1 MKDIIFNFS
10 DLQYEPKRFINEWSS
25 KFTCKLKH
33 DDYLRKSEQLYIDNI
48 DNGLDDYESFMKLW
62 QWKNGLPKFSKQK
75 LKIINSFW
83 SNLNVLRELR
93 RKFSWEKFEET
104 FDYQR
109 NTFWIIFL
117 LHIISK
123 EDFPIWDRN
132 SRKFYN
138 LYCNG
143 IIIDET
149 MNAENYPLYK
159 NYYINWFNNF
169 KTKNNLNGYK
179 MSIAFF
185 ELGNFLKSIEGY
197 PITIYDYDDDK
208 SIKLYF

>member
-10 DLQYEPKRFINEWSS
+10 DLDYEPKRFVNEWSS
-25 KFTCKLKH
+25 KYTYNLEH
-33 DDYLRKSEQLYIDNI
+33 LYIDNI
-48 DNGLDDYESFMKLW
+48 ENGLNNYESFIKLW
-62 QWKNGLPKFSKQK
+62 GWKNGLPKFSEKK

-93 RKFSWEKFEET
+93 KTFSWEKFEET
-104 FDYQR
+104 FKQSESSAG
-109 NTFWIIFL
+109 WIIYL
-117 LHIISK
+117 LHIINK
-123 EDFPIWDRN
+123 DDFPIWDLYA
-132 SRKFYN
+132 RKFYN

-149 MNAENYPLYK
+149 MNTENYSLYK

-169 KTKNNLNGYK
+169 KTKNKLDGKK
-179 MSIAFF
+179 MSDAFF
-185 ELGNFLKSIEGY
+185 ELGKFLKSIEGY
-197 PITIYDYDDDK
+197 PVTIHDYDDDK